1 MKVYCFLS
9 SFLTLADSKKP
20 IDDQNLTWR
29 ERANIALVTD
39 NNNKVLVRVRD
50 VPSWVKACENRIQ
63 ATKNRGRPRN
73 VVEDKGNQRRV
84 GLPRHES
91 EELDVEE
98 ESPTTKEP
106 LQKTQKRKQMWE
118 GDNGEKQKAK
128 KQKTKAVEERASTS
142 PIARV
147 LKERKQRFAVTNFRL
162 VRKAEKARQRV
173 ESDGET
179 EEGHNRE
186 LLGSVTRVGP
196 PGKGRIVSKV
206 HVEQKVEDRPKLKT
220 KVLAAWG
227 GDEQATKHAGIKH
240 KRAGEIDR
248 EAGQKKHKQ
257 DI

>member
-29 ERANIALVTD
+29 ERENIALVTD

-63 ATKNRGRPRN
+63 ATKNRGRPQN
-73 VVEDKGNQRRV
+73 VVEDEGNQRRV

-91 EELDVEE
+91 EEL
-98 ESPTTKEP
+98 PTPKEP
-106 LQKTQKRKQMWE
+106 LQKAQKRKQRWE
-118 GDNGEKQKAK
+118 VDNGEKQKAK
-128 KQKTKAVEERASTS
+128 KQKTKAVEFESERASTS
-142 PIARV
+142 PIAHV
-147 LKERKQRFAVTNFRL
+147 LKERKQRGAVSDFRL
-162 VRKAEKARQRV
+162 VRKARQTV

-196 PGKGRIVSKV
+196 PGKGRIVSEV

-248 EAGQKKHKQ
+248 EVGPKKCKH

>member
-98 ESPTTKEP
+98 ESPTTKEHY
-106 LQKTQKRKQMWE
+106 
-118 GDNGEKQKAK
+118 K
-128 KQKTKAVEERASTS
+128 KHRSVNRCG
-142 PIARV
+142 
-147 LKERKQRFAVTNFRL
+147 KETMGKSR
-162 VRKAEKARQRV
+162 RQRSKRQKQWKK
-173 ESDGET
+173 E
-179 EEGHNRE
+179 
-186 LLGSVTRVGP
+186 P
-196 PGKGRIVSKV
+196 PL
-206 HVEQKVEDRPKLKT
+206 HQ
-220 KVLAAWG
+220 
-227 GDEQATKHAGIKH
+227 
-240 KRAGEIDR
+240 
-248 EAGQKKHKQ
+248 
-257 DI
+257 